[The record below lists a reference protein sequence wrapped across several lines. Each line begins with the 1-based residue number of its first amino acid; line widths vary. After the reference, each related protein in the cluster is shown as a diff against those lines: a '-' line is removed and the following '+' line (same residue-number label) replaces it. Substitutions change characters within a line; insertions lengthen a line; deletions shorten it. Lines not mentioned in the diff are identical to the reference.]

1 MTDQPTPDATLAAAE
16 PETVPAANVATP
28 EPVAETPPSP
38 SILLPQT
45 VTPAAANVGPLDIPD
60 HAPIPALQSFI
71 GAPASAPASSATPL
85 ADLVAASSAVR
96 SVALPVVT
104 DQRQVTPGN
113 FGVATQVAN
122 PRRTTWRTFLQA
134 AIGLLIVAVPLANA
148 VLVQVAE
155 FLKTQHDLVV
165 PSWAFV
171 AVNVGIGVSAF
182 IIALVARI
190 MVVPGVAAFIARY
203 LPILAPVKTEAAG
216 PRHELN

>member
-16 PETVPAANVATP
+16 PETAPAANVAAP
-28 EPVAETPPSP
+28 EPVAETPAPEA
-38 SILLPQT
+38 
-45 VTPAAANVGPLDIPD
+45 TPVVNAGPTDIPE
-60 HAPIPALQSFI
+60 HPPIPALQSFI
-71 GAPASAPASSATPL
+71 GAPASSATPL
-85 ADLVAASSAVR
+85 ADLVASSSAVR

-122 PRRTTWRTFLQA
+122 PRRTTWRTFIQA

-155 FLKTQHDLVV
+155 FLKAQHDLVV

-171 AVNVGIGVSAF
+171 VVNVGIGVSAF

-203 LPILAPVKTEAAG
+203 LPFLAPVKTEAAG
-216 PRHELN
+216 PRHELS